1 MRGKLARRS
10 FLSRSSSL
18 FLHGP
23 SSGGQC
29 RFVSLARGMPLR
41 GFSRWLTRP
50 FRFRMARV
58 QCARCFMD
66 DTKEGFE
73 GESWMFEFRPGN
85 GFLRKK
91 PSFVVWK
98 ETSSSLVL
106 NVFECYSSWTGL
118 SVLFLTTKFRDK
130 GDESWVSLVGTDLR
144 NGVCSYFFVLDT
156 FVNMILKVDEVL
168 LLGSRFMNI
177 Y

>member
-1 MRGKLARRS
+1 MS
-10 FLSRSSSL
+10 FRLSRTWDASTWALPVVDSS
-18 FLHGP
+18 
-23 SSGGQC
+23 
-29 RFVSLARGMPLR
+29 VSVSDG
-41 GFSRWLTRP
+41 SCS
-50 FRFRMARV
+50 V
-58 QCARCFMD
+58 CFMD

-144 NGVCSYFFVLDT
+144 NGLFVFLCSRHFCERDSESGRSFITWIT
-156 FVNMILKVDEVL
+156 FYEYL
-168 LLGSRFMNI
+168 LARCFGFL
-177 Y
+177 

>member
-1 MRGKLARRS
+1 
-10 FLSRSSSL
+10 
-18 FLHGP
+18 
-23 SSGGQC
+23 
-29 RFVSLARGMPLR
+29 
-41 GFSRWLTRP
+41 
-50 FRFRMARV
+50 MARV
-58 QCARCFMD
+58 QCTRCFMD
-66 DTKEGFE
+66 NTKEGFE

-156 FVNMILKVDEVL
+156 FVNVILKVDEVL

-177 Y
+177 YWHVVLDSCRFRSESFHESRFLFNIQICVTFIL